1 MGVTIGSGMDVHM
14 DEPRTFPGV
23 RKREPGLLLRLSKSR
38 ITGLFARVDVTT
50 RLHPAPEAP
59 VHVEDRPPRADH
71 NGRARHVDRIGIL
84 VERALESIES
94 SEDALTCRCL
104 ALVDCRVA
112 EHFRTHLAGIPLR
125 QPRAAFLVRHRRCHV

>member
-1 MGVTIGSGMDVHM
+1 MGVAVGSGMDVHM

-94 SEDALTCRCL
+94 SEDALTCHGL
-104 ALVDCRVA
+104 GLVDCRVG
-112 EHFRTHLAGIPLR
+112 EHFGTYLGGIPSR
-125 QPRAAFLVRHRRCHV
+125 QPRAAVLVRRHRCHA